1 MFKNLI
7 SKISIFL
14 STIVYIIFFY
24 FLNKYSILPVKYRF
38 IVLGLI
44 FLLIFGFSLLI
55 FKRKKAG
62 KPIKAFFII
71 VLLFVSAVE
80 GLFISYASTSI
91 QTVQKIN
98 QKKEVNKTKMSFVV
112 LKESPI
118 ETLDDLNENQV
129 AIAKQVDKEN
139 VKQALEK

>member
-98 QKKEVNKTKMSFVV
+98 QKKEVNKTKMSLDRKSVV
-112 LKESPI
+112 
-118 ETLDDLNENQV
+118 
-129 AIAKQVDKEN
+129 
-139 VKQALEK
+139 